1 MNMSAEDLYQIRE
14 DETFDM
20 STRLLQPWSTPVMQ
34 TVLPRK
40 ILEMMIGLTD
50 AMLELDSGRPFG
62 HRLAGQI
69 RQETLMDKQALAQA
83 GLLGFFQ
90 NIVKVYAY
98 QSLNQKF
105 PWDSETIA
113 RDECKADIT
122 SMWIV
127 SQFENEYNPV
137 HTHESCDVSAVM
149 YLKVPDMLDDIKD
162 KKGGER
168 ENSIKK
174 DGSITFVGNVSRDVK
189 LSTPYLE
196 VEPKVGDLYLF
207 GAHQLHSVNPF
218 RSVEESSQKERRSIS
233 FNATFEMTKKEP
245 KHNGSVRISGKS
257 SPTETNTSIS

>member
-1 MNMSAEDLYQIRE
+1 MSAEDLYQIRE

-20 STRLLQPWSTPVMQ
+20 SARLLQPWSTPVMQ

-40 ILEMMIGLTD
+40 ILEMMIGLSD
-50 AMLELDSGRPFG
+50 AMLELDSGRPYG
-62 HRLAGQI
+62 HNLAGQI
-69 RQETLMDKQALAQA
+69 RQETLIDKQALAQA

-98 QSLNQKF
+98 HSLNQKF

-113 RDECKADIT
+113 RDECLSDIN

-127 SQFENEYNPV
+127 SQYENEYNPV
-137 HTHESCDVSAVM
+137 HTHENCDISGVM
-149 YLKVPDMLDDIKD
+149 YLKVPDMLPDVKD
-162 KKGGER
+162 EEEGER
-168 ENSIKK
+168 KNSLKK

-189 LSTPYLE
+189 LSSPYLH

-218 RSVEESSQKERRSIS
+218 RSVAESSQKERRSIS
-233 FNATFEMTKKEP
+233 FNATFEMSARKPSSSIGRSEKA
-245 KHNGSVRISGKS
+245 SV
-257 SPTETNTSIS
+257 TETNTSIS